1 MSHMN
6 IVVFLVRVL
15 LFILNL
21 EPQRQLQ
28 QSEANVKSAFS
39 FSCLLFFFLNVITAL
54 HRKKSNSH
62 LEIIMTLGPSITPF
76 TTVVRLLNKY

>member
-1 MSHMN
+1 MSCVN

-21 EPQRQLQ
+21 QPQRQLQ

-39 FSCLLFFFLNVITAL
+39 FSCLLFFFQHPAQVERNYSPAQEV
-54 HRKKSNSH
+54 
-62 LEIIMTLGPSITPF
+62 E
-76 TTVVRLLNKY
+76 